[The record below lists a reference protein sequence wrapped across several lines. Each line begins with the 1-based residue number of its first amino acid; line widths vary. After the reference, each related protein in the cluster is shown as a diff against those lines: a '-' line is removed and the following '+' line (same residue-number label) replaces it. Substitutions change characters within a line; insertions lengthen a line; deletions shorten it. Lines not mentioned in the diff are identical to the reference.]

1 MKKVLFCI
9 ILILLSIFPMQSN
22 LCYAKIENYPNKI
35 IKAGSFTLEYG
46 QYKGIETDYD
56 HQIHEIKEKEVFA
69 TLTKNKIIINGIP
82 TKYKI
87 KNNKLYVNNI
97 AMYEIIGNNKLL
109 MLAGGGIIF
118 EHE

>member
-22 LCYAKIENYPNKI
+22 LCYAKIKNYPNKI
-35 IKAGSFTLEYG
+35 IKSGSFTLEYG

-56 HQIHEIKEKEVFA
+56 HQINEIKAKEVFA
-69 TLTKNKIIINGIP
+69 TLTKNKIIINGIQ